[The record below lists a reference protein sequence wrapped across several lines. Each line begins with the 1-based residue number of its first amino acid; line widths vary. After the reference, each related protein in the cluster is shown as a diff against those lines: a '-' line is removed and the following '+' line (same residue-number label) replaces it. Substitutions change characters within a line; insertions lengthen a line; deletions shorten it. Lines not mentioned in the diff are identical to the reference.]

1 MLGALLPDD
10 PHEVGSYR
18 LLNRLGRGGMGRV
31 YLGVS
36 RGGRLVAVKVVR
48 PELGDDPDFRRRF
61 AREVTAA
68 RAVSGFY
75 TAQVVDADPDAD
87 APWLV
92 TSYIPG
98 PTLHEA
104 VKQEGPLP
112 PSALSTL
119 GAGLAEGLGAV
130 HACEV
135 VHRDLKPSNVI
146 LAEDGPRVIDF
157 GIARAVNETHTAEVF
172 GTPAFMSPEQAKG
185 EPVGAPADVFA
196 LGSLLV
202 FAATGRGPFSGG
214 ESQAILYRVVH
225 EAPDLSGLDQLPGE
239 LARIISTCL
248 VKDPDDRPT
257 AKQLLNS
264 LADLTGDRTRWLPAE
279 VVSMIDERRTATIAA
294 TKIDPLAGQAL
305 APAPAPVVSRPPGT
319 LPGPVPPP
327 TLSTPPQPATPPPP
341 HPPHTLPPVTPS
353 SPHAFP
359 PAAASGPHALHP
371 PTGPFPAPPPP
382 HVTPAKTTPI
392 WLVVLGSVLGGATL
406 VALIV
411 IVVLYLGSGPGTHL
425 GSPATP
431 SATTS
436 SEEYPTESSG
446 ASTTTETASSN
457 AGSLDDAATD
467 PTPFTLDAFMPDDFT
482 DDTGKRHTYAAGS
495 TNECTEGADDEVRP
509 VLTDNGCSQMMVA
522 NFVDD
527 DAQIIT
533 TVWVFP
539 FADYATASA
548 VEEKF
553 DAMDYLHLDCWDPD
567 SGPGAGV
574 CDGNVA
580 GADEWQYIGQDHR
593 YVIVAQSKYIDL
605 RGDDSG
611 DAALQSAG
619 SEARST
625 VGPQNYGG

>member
-10 PHEVGSYR
+10 PPEVGSYR

-48 PELGDDPDFRRRF
+48 ADLGDDPDFRRRF

-119 GAGLAEGLGAV
+119 GAGLAEGLGAI

-248 VKDPDDRPT
+248 AKDPDDRPT
-257 AKQLLNS
+257 AKQLLDS
-264 LADLTGDRTRWLPAE
+264 LADMTGDRTRWLPAE

-305 APAPAPVVSRPPGT
+305 APAPAPAPVVPSPSGT
-319 LPGPVPPP
+319 LPAPLPPP
-327 TLSTPPQPATPPPP
+327 TLSSPPLPATHSSPHPPSTLPPATLSGPQPPPTFPPP
-341 HPPHTLPPVTPS
+341 HPLAGQFH
-353 SPHAFP
+353 
-359 PAAASGPHALHP
+359 
-371 PTGPFPAPPPP
+371 APPPP
-382 HVTPAKTTPI
+382 HMPPARTTPVGLI
-392 WLVVLGSVLGGATL
+392 VLGSVLGGATL

-411 IVVLYLGSGPGTHL
+411 IVVLNLGSGPSSHQ
-425 GSPATP
+425 ATP
-431 SATTS
+431 TPSSATTTS
-436 SEEYPTESSG
+436 DDYPTESSS
-446 ASTTTETASSN
+446 ASTTAETSSN
-457 AGSLDDAATD
+457 GGSLDDAATD
-467 PTPFTLDAFMPDDFT
+467 RTPFTLDAFMPDDFT
-482 DDTGKRHTYAAGS
+482 DDTGKRHTYEAGS
-495 TNECTEGADDEVRP
+495 TNECTDSVSDEVRS
-509 VLTDNGCSQMMVA
+509 VLAENGCSQMMVA
-522 NFVDD
+522 NFIDD
-527 DAQIIT
+527 DVQIIT

-553 DAMDYLHLDCWDPD
+553 DAMDYLQLGCWDPN
-567 SGPGAGV
+567 SGRGAGV
-574 CDGNVA
+574 CDGDVD

-611 DAALQSAG
+611 DPALQSAG